1 MKLNTKKQ
9 MYALALTAVAGAL
22 PGLAQA
28 TTIAGVTF
36 ASGIVLKIGT
46 LYEGNVATGYTTPIT
61 AAGQEL
67 GGVGIVDAI
76 KDANGNTVWQNDNNG
91 TELTFT
97 FGGFIA
103 NAPTAG
109 PPIGIN
115 FSGGFV
121 NFFTGTGATNDFNV
135 TTIATALA
143 TAGNGTPWLN
153 LVGGDTGVVC
163 TGPVPCTLQ
172 SFILAGSLTAIGSG
186 VGNGFLEVGP
196 GAGAANSAFDT
207 NGIGGG
213 LHDFAL
219 GSSFNSAG
227 GNGLFAAGGSFDL
240 RGNAVPEPTTLAL
253 LGLGLLGFG
262 VSASRRR

>member
-9 MYALALTAVAGAL
+9 LYALALTAVAGAL
-22 PGLAQA
+22 PGMAQA

-36 ASGIVLKIGT
+36 ANGIVLQIGT
-46 LYEGNVATGYTTPIT
+46 LYEGTVASGYTLPVT
-61 AAGQEL
+61 AAGDVL

-103 NAPTAG
+103 NTPTVG
-109 PPIGIN
+109 PPIGVN

-121 NFFTGTGATNDFNV
+121 NFFTGIGATNDFNV
-135 TTIATALA
+135 TTIATALT

-163 TGPVPCTLQ
+163 AGPVPCTLQ
-172 SFILAGSLTAIGSG
+172 SFILNGTLAAIGSG

-196 GAGAANSAFDT
+196 GAGAANTAFDT
-207 NGIGGG
+207 NGVSG
-213 LHDFAL
+213 HDFAL